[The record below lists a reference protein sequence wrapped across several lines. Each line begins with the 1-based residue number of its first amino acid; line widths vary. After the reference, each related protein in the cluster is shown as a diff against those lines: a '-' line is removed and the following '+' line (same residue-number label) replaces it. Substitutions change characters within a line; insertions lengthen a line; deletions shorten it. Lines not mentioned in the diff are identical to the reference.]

1 MNVWQTL
8 LISLATIVI
17 VVCLVNARRIY
28 NLRNIPDKKNLEEQ
42 IDQLGTDFLR
52 GNEHANIVIG
62 IIKHGQKYVKG
73 FGNESGLPSPDQST
87 LFEVPEL
94 AKLFTTT
101 CLISLA
107 NQNSVSLD
115 DNIRDYLP
123 AGKKLAEH
131 VSDACGDANAG
142 NVCGCG
148 QKDRCA
154 AVSG

>member
-73 FGNESGLPSPDQST
+73 FGNESGLPGKAVYYNMSHI
-87 LFEVPEL
+87 
-94 AKLFTTT
+94 
-101 CLISLA
+101 ISKSE
-107 NQNSVSLD
+107 QCFV
-115 DNIRDYLP
+115 
-123 AGKKLAEH
+123 G
-131 VSDACGDANAG
+131 
-142 NVCGCG
+142 
-148 QKDRCA
+148 
-154 AVSG
+154 